1 MPTSGLVLTAERPE
15 HIRPIL
21 AALAGEQSIAAGEPV
36 GLRLPVVLDTPDKA
50 TDKRVW
56 SWLSSLPGVV
66 SIDVA
71 FISWDTPMSTSGL
84 SLPIEQSR

>member
-15 HIRPIL
+15 HILPIL

-50 TDKRVW
+50 ADKRVW

-71 FISWDTPMSTSGL
+71 FISWDTPMSTFGL